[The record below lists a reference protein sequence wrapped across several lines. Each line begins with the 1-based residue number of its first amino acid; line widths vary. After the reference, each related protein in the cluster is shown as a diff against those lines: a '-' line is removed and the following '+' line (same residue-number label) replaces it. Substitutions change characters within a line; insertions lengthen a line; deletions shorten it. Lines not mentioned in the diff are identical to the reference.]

1 MEFNATF
8 IVAFV
13 SFIVFVI
20 VMNKILYE
28 PISNIVLKREKL
40 IDENYSLARK
50 NQEKSKAILDDRLDK
65 LNNAKSRVKEETA
78 VALNK
83 AKEEQK
89 IAQDGAKIESK
100 DNIDKNIDK
109 LNNEKLDAINILK
122 NDVIN
127 LAQAISDKFIDTQ
140 DRISD
145 VDMNEIEKIMQD

>member
-89 IAQDGAKIESK
+89 NAHDGAKMESK

-109 LNNEKLDAINILK
+109 LNNEKHDAINILK

-127 LAQAISDKFIDTQ
+127 LAQAISDKLIDTQ

>member
-28 PISNIVLKREKL
+28 PINNIVVKREKL
-40 IDENYSLARK
+40 IDENYSLAKK

-65 LNNAKSRVKEETA
+65 INNAKSRVREETA
-78 VALNK
+78 VALDK

-89 IAQDGAKIESK
+89 TAQNNAKTESK
-100 DNIDKNIDK
+100 DKIDKSIDE
-109 LNNEKLDAINILK
+109 LNQEKQEAVNVLK

-127 LAQAISDKFIDTQ
+127 LAQVISDKFIDTQ
-140 DRISD
+140 DRIQD